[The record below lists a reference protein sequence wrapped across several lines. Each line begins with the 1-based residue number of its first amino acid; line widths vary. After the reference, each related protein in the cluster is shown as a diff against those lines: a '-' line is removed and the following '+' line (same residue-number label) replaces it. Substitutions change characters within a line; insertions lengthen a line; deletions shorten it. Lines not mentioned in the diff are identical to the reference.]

1 MNRYLRDRAN
11 RRGMPQR
18 DGRNPY
24 GSRGGYVSSS
34 RRGRDRADMNYDNY
48 RGGDNRMRDREM
60 DMEYDYAKYNS
71 RYDSR
76 YNPDR
81 RSQDGH
87 YPYQQYGERNRPME
101 YEMYGYGIGGIRP
114 MDYGY
119 DYNYDYARGGS
130 RSGRDRNYNYDYGY
144 DYASEDMEKEWG
156 EHLKKWREELKR
168 YDRFNMPKDQV
179 IQNAKQM
186 GVEFDKYNEEEFL
199 TTYYMV
205 MSDYP
210 TIANEPH
217 TYISLA
223 KDWLEDEDSK
233 LKGSDKLCAYY
244 YEVIKGGEE
253 D

>member
-1 MNRYLRDRAN
+1 MNRYLRDRAS
-11 RRGMPQR
+11 RRGMSQR

-24 GSRGGYVSSS
+24 GSRGGYVTSR
-34 RRGRDRADMNYDNY
+34 RRGRDRADMNYDIY
-48 RGGDNRMRDREM
+48 RGRENRMPDREM
-60 DMEYDYAKYNS
+60 DMGYDYAKYDS

-81 RSQDGH
+81 RGQDGH

-114 MDYGY
+114 I
-119 DYNYDYARGGS
+119 
-130 RSGRDRNYNYDYGY
+130 NYDYGY
-144 DYASEDMEKEWG
+144 DYASEDMEKEWK
-156 EHLKKWREELKR
+156 EHLKKWQEELKR
-168 YDRFNMPKDQV
+168 YDRFNMPKEQV

-186 GVEFDKYNEEEFL
+186 GATFEDYNEDEFY
-199 TTYYMV
+199 TTYLMIV
-205 MSDYP
+205 SDNKKSISDP
-210 TIANEPH
+210 HIAILQTQE
-217 TYISLA
+217 
-223 KDWLEDEDSK
+223 WLEDEDSK

>member
-11 RRGMPQR
+11 RRGMIQNQGRGQGQR
-18 DGRNPY
+18 Q
-24 GSRGGYVSSS
+24 
-34 RRGRDRADMNYDNY
+34 
-48 RGGDNRMRDREM
+48 NRMDGHYPHYPRRTMREMERIQMQQYPQQYPM
-60 DMEYDYAKYNS
+60 DMEYDYAKYDS

-76 YNPDR
+76 YNSDR

-87 YPYQQYGERNRPME
+87 YPYQQYEERNRPME
-101 YEMYGYGIGGIRP
+101 YEMYGYGIGGIKP
-114 MDYGY
+114 MEYGY
-119 DYNYDYARGGS
+119 D
-130 RSGRDRNYNYDYGY
+130 Y
-144 DYASEDMEKEWG
+144 DYASEDMEKEWK
-156 EHLKKWREELKR
+156 EHLKKWCEELKR
-168 YDRFNMPKDQV
+168 YDRFNMPKEQV
-179 IQNAKQM
+179 IQNARQM

-223 KDWLEDEDSK
+223 KDWLEDEDSN

-244 YEVIKGGEE
+244 YEVVKGGEE

>member
-11 RRGMPQR
+11 RRGMSQNQGRGQGQR
-18 DGRNPY
+18 Q
-24 GSRGGYVSSS
+24 
-34 RRGRDRADMNYDNY
+34 
-48 RGGDNRMRDREM
+48 NRMDGHYPHYPRKTMREMERMQMQQYPM
-60 DMEYDYAKYNS
+60 DMEYDYAKYDS

-76 YNPDR
+76 YNSNR
-81 RSQDGH
+81 RGQDGN

-101 YEMYGYGIGGIRP
+101 YEMYGYGIGGIKP

-119 DYNYDYARGGS
+119 DYGYD
-130 RSGRDRNYNYDYGY
+130 Y
-144 DYASEDMEKEWG
+144 DYASEDMEKEWK
-156 EHLKKWREELKR
+156 EHLKKWQDELKR

-210 TIANEPH
+210 SIANEPH

-223 KDWLEDEDSK
+223 KDWLEDEDSN

-244 YEVIKGGEE
+244 YEVINAGEE

>member
-11 RRGMPQR
+11 RRVMSQR

-34 RRGRDRADMNYDNY
+34 RRGRDRAYMNYDMT
-48 RGGDNRMRDREM
+48 RGNRGRDREM
-60 DMEYDYAKYNS
+60 DMEYDYPKYDS

-76 YNPDR
+76 YNSDR
-81 RSQDGH
+81 RGQDEH

-101 YEMYGYGIGGIRP
+101 YEMYGYGIGGIKP

-119 DYNYDYARGGS
+119 DYNYDYA
-130 RSGRDRNYNYDYGY
+130 
-144 DYASEDMEKEWG
+144 SEDMEKEWK
-156 EHLKKWREELKR
+156 EHLKKWQEELKR
-168 YDRFNMPKDQV
+168 YDRFNMTKDQV

-210 TIANEPH
+210 SIANEPH

-244 YEVIKGGEE
+244 HEVIKGGEE

>member
-1 MNRYLRDRAN
+1 MNRYLRDRAS
-11 RRGMPQR
+11 RRGMSMRGR

-24 GSRGGYVSSS
+24 GSKGGYVTSS
-34 RRGRDRADMNYDNY
+34 RRGRE
-48 RGGDNRMRDREM
+48 NRMRDREM
-60 DMEYDYAKYNS
+60 DMEYDYAKYDS

-76 YNPDR
+76 YNFDR

-101 YEMYGYGIGGIRP
+101 YEMYGYGIGGIKP

-119 DYNYDYARGGS
+119 DYNYDYARGGN
-130 RSGRDRNYNYDYGY
+130 RSGRDRNYDYDYDY
-144 DYASEDMEKEWG
+144 DYVSEDMEKEWK
-156 EHLKKWREELKR
+156 EHLKKWCEELKR
-168 YDRFNMPKDQV
+168 YDRFNIPKEQV

-210 TIANEPH
+210 QIANEPH

-223 KDWLEDEDSK
+223 KDWLEDKDSK

-244 YEVIKGGEE
+244 YEVVKGGEE

>member
-11 RRGMPQR
+11 RRGMLQR

-34 RRGRDRADMNYDNY
+34 RRGRDRANMNYDNY
-48 RGGDNRMRDREM
+48 RGGYNRMRDREM
-60 DMEYDYAKYNS
+60 DMEYDYAKYDS

-119 DYNYDYARGGS
+119 DYSYD
-130 RSGRDRNYNYDYGY
+130 Y
-144 DYASEDMEKEWG
+144 DYASEDMEKEWK

-233 LKGSDKLCAYY
+233 LKGSEKLCAYY

>member
-1 MNRYLRDRAN
+1 MNRYLRDRAS
-11 RRGMPQR
+11 RRGMSQNQGRGQEQR
-18 DGRNPY
+18 Q
-24 GSRGGYVSSS
+24 
-34 RRGRDRADMNYDNY
+34 
-48 RGGDNRMRDREM
+48 NRMGGHHSHYPRKTMREMERMQMQQYPQQYPM
-60 DMEYDYAKYNS
+60 DMEYDYAKYDS

-76 YNPDR
+76 YNSNR
-81 RSQDGH
+81 RGQDGN

-101 YEMYGYGIGGIRP
+101 YEMYGYGIGGIKP

-119 DYNYDYARGGS
+119 DYNYDYA
-130 RSGRDRNYNYDYGY
+130 
-144 DYASEDMEKEWG
+144 SEDMEKEWK
-156 EHLKKWREELKR
+156 EHLKKWQEELKR

-210 TIANEPH
+210 SIANEPH

-244 YEVIKGGEE
+244 YEVINAGEE

>member
-1 MNRYLRDRAN
+1 MNRYLRDRAS
-11 RRGMPQR
+11 RRGMSQR

-24 GSRGGYVSSS
+24 GSRGGYVTSR
-34 RRGRDRADMNYDNY
+34 RRGRD
-48 RGGDNRMRDREM
+48 NRMPDREM
-60 DMEYDYAKYNS
+60 DMEYDYAKYDS

-76 YNPDR
+76 YNSDR
-81 RSQDGH
+81 RGQDGH

-101 YEMYGYGIGGIRP
+101 YEMYGYGVGGIKP
-114 MDYGY
+114 MD
-119 DYNYDYARGGS
+119 
-130 RSGRDRNYNYDYGY
+130 YNYDYGY
-144 DYASEDMEKEWG
+144 DYDYADEDMEKEWK
-156 EHLKKWREELKR
+156 EHLKKWQEELKR

-210 TIANEPH
+210 SIANEPH

>member
-11 RRGMPQR
+11 RRGMSQNQGRGQGQR
-18 DGRNPY
+18 Q
-24 GSRGGYVSSS
+24 
-34 RRGRDRADMNYDNY
+34 
-48 RGGDNRMRDREM
+48 NRMDGHYPHYPRKTMREMERMQMQQYPM
-60 DMEYDYAKYNS
+60 DMEYDYAKYDS

-76 YNPDR
+76 YNSNR
-81 RSQDGH
+81 RGQDGN

-101 YEMYGYGIGGIRP
+101 YEMYGYGIGGIKP

-119 DYNYDYARGGS
+119 DYGYD
-130 RSGRDRNYNYDYGY
+130 Y
-144 DYASEDMEKEWG
+144 DYASEDMEKEWK
-156 EHLKKWREELKR
+156 EHLKKWQDELKR

-210 TIANEPH
+210 SIANEPH

-244 YEVIKGGEE
+244 YEVINAGEE

>member
-11 RRGMPQR
+11 RRSMAQR

-48 RGGDNRMRDREM
+48 RDRVNRMRNREM

-76 YNPDR
+76 YSTDR
-81 RSQDGH
+81 RNQDSR
-87 YPYQQYGERNRPME
+87 YPYQQYGEHNRSME
-101 YEMYGYGIGGIRP
+101 YEMYGYGVGGIRP

-119 DYNYDYARGGS
+119 DYNYDYAS
-130 RSGRDRNYNYDYGY
+130 SGNRMRDRNYDYEY
-144 DYASEDMEKEWG
+144 DYASEDMEKEW
-156 EHLKKWREELKR
+156 EEDLKKWREELKR
-168 YDRFNMPKDQV
+168 YDRFNISKDQI
-179 IQNAKQM
+179 IQSAKQM
-186 GVEFDKYNEEEFL
+186 GAEFDKYNEEEFL

-210 TIANEPH
+210 QITNEPH
-217 TYISLA
+217 IYISLA
-223 KDWLEDEDSK
+223 KDWLEDKDSK
-233 LKGSDKLCAYY
+233 LKGSEKLCAYY
-244 YEVIKGGEE
+244 YEVINGGEE

>member
-11 RRGMPQR
+11 RRGMLQR

-34 RRGRDRADMNYDNY
+34 RRGRDRANMNYDNY
-48 RGGDNRMRDREM
+48 RGGYNRMRDREM
-60 DMEYDYAKYNS
+60 DMEYDYAKYDS

-119 DYNYDYARGGS
+119 DYSYD
-130 RSGRDRNYNYDYGY
+130 Y
-144 DYASEDMEKEWG
+144 DYASEDMEKEWK

-186 GVEFDKYNEEEFL
+186 GVEFGKYNEEEFL

-233 LKGSDKLCAYY
+233 LKGSEKLCAYY

>member
-11 RRGMPQR
+11 RRGMSQR

-24 GSRGGYVSSS
+24 GSRGGYVTSR
-34 RRGRDRADMNYDNY
+34 RRGRDR
-48 RGGDNRMRDREM
+48 EM
-60 DMEYDYAKYNS
+60 GMEYDYAKYDS

-76 YNPDR
+76 YNLDR

-101 YEMYGYGIGGIRP
+101 YEMYGYGIGGIKP
-114 MDYGY
+114 M
-119 DYNYDYARGGS
+119 DYNYDY
-130 RSGRDRNYNYDYGY
+130 
-144 DYASEDMEKEWG
+144 DYADEDMEKEWK
-156 EHLKKWREELKR
+156 EHLKKWCEELKR
-168 YDRFNMPKDQV
+168 YDRFNMPKDQL

-244 YEVIKGGEE
+244 YEVINGGEE

>member
-1 MNRYLRDRAN
+1 MNRYLRDRAS
-11 RRGMPQR
+11 RRGMSQ
-18 DGRNPY
+18 RNPY

-34 RRGRDRADMNYDNY
+34 RRGRDRAYMNYDNY
-48 RGGDNRMRDREM
+48 RGGDNRMPDREM
-60 DMEYDYAKYNS
+60 GMEYDYPKYDS

-76 YNPDR
+76 YNQDR

-87 YPYQQYGERNRPME
+87 YPSQQYGEHNRPME
-101 YEMYGYGIGGIRP
+101 YEMYGYGIGGIKP

-119 DYNYDYARGGS
+119 DYGYDYDYA
-130 RSGRDRNYNYDYGY
+130 D
-144 DYASEDMEKEWG
+144 EDMEKEWK
-156 EHLKKWREELKR
+156 EHLKKWQDELKR

-210 TIANEPH
+210 SIANEPH

-253 D
+253 

>member
-11 RRGMPQR
+11 RRAMFRR

-24 GSRGGYVSSS
+24 GSAGGYVTSR

-48 RGGDNRMRDREM
+48 RDRENRMRM
-60 DMEYDYAKYNS
+60 VQPVVMEYDYARYNS

-76 YNPDR
+76 YNTDR
-81 RSQDGH
+81 RNQDSH
-87 YPYQQYGERNRPME
+87 YPYEQYGEHNRPME
-101 YEMYGYGIGGIRP
+101 YEMYGYGVGGIRP
-114 MDYGY
+114 MDYRY
-119 DYNYDYARGGS
+119 DYN
-130 RSGRDRNYNYDYGY
+130 Y
-144 DYASEDMEKEWG
+144 DYASEDMEKEWK
-156 EHLKKWREELKR
+156 EHLKKWCEELKR
-168 YDRFNMPKDQV
+168 YDRFNMPKDQI

-210 TIANEPH
+210 QIANEPH
-217 TYISLA
+217 TYIALA
-223 KDWLEDEDSK
+223 KDWLEDKDSK
-233 LKGSDKLCAYY
+233 LKDSEKLCAYY
-244 YEVIKGGEE
+244 YEVINGGEE